1 MILVHLPLSL
11 DASRTIFSSFV
22 WWRAR
27 RWRVASTICRLGSLK
42 LNTVLL
48 AVVTAIRASA
58 AVVTVVVVCGGRV
71 RRCRLL
77 LVAVVG
83 CGGLVVVVVGAW
95 ARGPTCA
102 VEGLATSFAAATS
115 RQATESV
122 LDHVAMKLVMRSCIE
137 VEDLRA

>member
-1 MILVHLPLSL
+1 MAGCRHIILVHLPSSL
-11 DASRTIFSSFV
+11 DISRTIFSSFV

-27 RWRVASTICRLGSLK
+27 RWRVPSTICRLGSLK

-58 AVVTVVVVCGGRV
+58 TVVTVVVVCGGRV
-71 RRCRLL
+71 WRCRLL

-115 RQATESV
+115 CKATKSV
-122 LDHVAMKLVMRSCIE
+122 LDHVAMKLVMR
-137 VEDLRA
+137 

>member
-1 MILVHLPLSL
+1 MILVHLPSSL

-27 RWRVASTICRLGSLK
+27 RRRVPSTICRLGSLK

-58 AVVTVVVVCGGRV
+58 TVVTVVIVCGGRV
-71 RRCRLL
+71 WRCRLL

-83 CGGLVVVVVGAW
+83 CGGLVVVIGAW

-115 RQATESV
+115 CQATESV
-122 LDHVAMKLVMRSCIE
+122 LDHVAMKLVMR
-137 VEDLRA
+137 

>member
-1 MILVHLPLSL
+1 MIPVHLPSSL

-27 RWRVASTICRLGSLK
+27 RRRVPSTICRLGSLK

-58 AVVTVVVVCGGRV
+58 TVVTVVVVCGGRV
-71 RRCRLL
+71 WRCRLL

-115 RQATESV
+115 CQATESV
-122 LDHVAMKLVMRSCIE
+122 LDHVAMKLVMR
-137 VEDLRA
+137 

>member
-27 RWRVASTICRLGSLK
+27 RWRVPSTICRLGSLK

-58 AVVTVVVVCGGRV
+58 TVVTVVVVCGGRV
-71 RRCRLL
+71 WRCRLL

-115 RQATESV
+115 CQATESV
-122 LDHVAMKLVMRSCIE
+122 LDHVAMKLVMR
-137 VEDLRA
+137 

>member
-1 MILVHLPLSL
+1 
-11 DASRTIFSSFV
+11 V

-27 RWRVASTICRLGSLK
+27 WWRVSSTICRLGSLK

-58 AVVTVVVVCGGRV
+58 TVVTVVVICGGRV
-71 RRCRLL
+71 WWCRLL

-83 CGGLVVVVVGAW
+83 CGGLVVVVGAW

-115 RQATESV
+115 CQATKSV
-122 LDHVAMKLVMRSCIE
+122 LGHGAMKLVMR
-137 VEDLRA
+137 

>member
-11 DASRTIFSSFV
+11 DASRTTFSSFV

-27 RWRVASTICRLGSLK
+27 RWRVPSTICRLGSLK

-58 AVVTVVVVCGGRV
+58 TVVTVVIVCGGRV
-71 RRCRLL
+71 WRCRLL
-77 LVAVVG
+77 LVAVVR
-83 CGGLVVVVVGAW
+83 CGGLVVVVGAW

-115 RQATESV
+115 CQATESV
-122 LDHVAMKLVMRSCIE
+122 LDHVAMKLVMR
-137 VEDLRA
+137 

>member
-1 MILVHLPLSL
+1 MILIHLPSSL
-11 DASRTIFSSFV
+11 DASRIIFSSFV

-27 RWRVASTICRLGSLK
+27 WWRVPSTICRLGSLK

-58 AVVTVVVVCGGRV
+58 TVVTVVVVCGGRV
-71 RRCRLL
+71 WRCRLL

-83 CGGLVVVVVGAW
+83 CGGLVVIVCAW

-115 RQATESV
+115 CQATKS
-122 LDHVAMKLVMRSCIE
+122 LLGHVAMKLVMR
-137 VEDLRA
+137 

>member
-1 MILVHLPLSL
+1 MAGCRHIILVHLPSSL
-11 DASRTIFSSFV
+11 DISRTIFSSFV

-27 RWRVASTICRLGSLK
+27 RWRVPSTICRLGSLE

-58 AVVTVVVVCGGRV
+58 TVVTVVVVCGGRV
-71 RRCRLL
+71 WRCRLL

-115 RQATESV
+115 CQATESV
-122 LDHVAMKLVMRSCIE
+122 LDHVAMKLVMR
-137 VEDLRA
+137 